1 MSPLRLAL
9 ALALLPLAAGA
20 AGPPTGESSG
30 YRPLSPL
37 SACIDP
43 SQVRSWNDVDST
55 TLLIDAGRRK
65 FRVELSTA
73 CPDLGFGYAIHL
85 AGDPIHGRICGNIGE
100 RVIVRGRS
108 CGIARAIPI
117 DAETYRQMS
126 SGEHRREQRARGT
139 RPARK
144 PAQTDSPDT

>member
-1 MSPLRLAL
+1 MSPLRLAF
-9 ALALLPLAAGA
+9 ALALLPPTAGA
-20 AGPPTGESSG
+20 AGSPAGESSG

-55 TLLIDAGRRK
+55 TLVIDAGRRK
-65 FRVELSTA
+65 FRVDLVTA
-73 CPDLGFGYAIHL
+73 CPDLSFGYAVHL

-108 CGIARAIPI
+108 CSIGRVYPI
-117 DAETYRQMS
+117 DAETYRKMS
-126 SGEHRREQRARGT
+126 SGEYRREQRARK
-139 RPARK
+139 AK
-144 PAQTDSPDT
+144 PLP